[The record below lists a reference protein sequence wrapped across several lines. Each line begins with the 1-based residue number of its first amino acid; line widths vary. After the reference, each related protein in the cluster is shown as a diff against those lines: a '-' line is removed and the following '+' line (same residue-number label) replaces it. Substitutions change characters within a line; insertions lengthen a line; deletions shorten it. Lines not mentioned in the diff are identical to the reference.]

1 MGWLYGILSEA
12 AVIDCIVSRRI
23 SPGLSTSAT
32 SISAIA
38 ALVIVITFVTIIYA
52 GSVFSRIVRSSL
64 ELIASAIASSMS
76 SIASV
81 KKSFVRLLPFSM
93 HAVLTLRHINES
105 GNNSMVAEKL
115 LVVWKTAAKLD

>member
-1 MGWLYGILSEA
+1 A

-23 SPGLSTSAT
+23 SPGLSTLAT

-52 GSVFSRIVRSSL
+52 GSVFTRIVRSSL

-93 HAVLTLRHINES
+93 RAVLTLRCINES
-105 GNNSMVAEKL
+105 GNGSMVAEKL
-115 LVVWKTAAKLD
+115 PVVWKTAAKLD